1 MSVLRLAPALFII
14 AACLSGPVRAGQDKP
29 APADPPRKSA
39 VAVRIAAAPPAI
51 DGRLEDAAW
60 AGAAWQGGFVQS
72 QPYEG
77 REPSE
82 RTEFKILYDDKA
94 VYAAVRAHDSQAGTI
109 ERRLARR
116 DDADGDSVTVALDS
130 LFDHLTAFVF
140 TVNAA
145 GVKADQILVND
156 GVSSD
161 DEEDMS
167 WDPIWDAAASIDA
180 QGWSAEIRIPLS
192 QIRFADK
199 PEQVWGLQVRRTLFR
214 KNESSD
220 WQIIPRNASGL
231 VHLFGEL
238 RGLKDLVQPHQVEI
252 MPYSVGR
259 LQVFRPVPG
268 NPYADG
274 GSQSL
279 AGGLDGKVG
288 LTSDLTLNFTLNP
301 DFGQV
306 EADPSV
312 VNLTA
317 FETYYEEK
325 RPFFVEG
332 QAITSFQLMGGDGDF
347 AQDNLFYSRRV
358 GRSPQST
365 PETGGFVDMPEAT
378 TILGA
383 FKLTGKTRSGLSIGV
398 MDGLTSLEK
407 AGLYSG
413 GVYGEA
419 PVEPLTNY
427 FAARVQQDFNRGATI
442 VGGMMTAVNRSL
454 RDEGLEFLHDAAYTG
469 GLDLFHSWKDKN
481 YYVSLKLVASR
492 VEGGPSAILRTQ
504 LSPTHYFQR
513 PDAEH
518 VEVDPSRTSL
528 SGNGGTFEIGKQG
541 GGHWMYVAGCT
552 WRSPGLDLNDVGYV
566 RQTDVAMEYVW
577 VGYRIYEPFG
587 PFRSV
592 NVNANQWMG
601 WNYGGERTFA
611 GGNVNLNF
619 NFKNYWFA
627 GGGYNIQGQALSQSA
642 LRGGPSLRIP
652 NGGNTWFYLETD
664 SRKKVRLS
672 LMGQAN
678 SRAHGEMESWTWGPE
693 LTIIPGPSLQISL
706 SPRYGTY
713 RNVLQYVGTRTY
725 GEETRWLFGAI
736 DQKTLS
742 LTLRLGLSLTP
753 DLSLQ
758 LYAMPFVSAG
768 RYDALKRIVDSRSED
783 FDARY
788 RTFGTSELAYD
799 AAARTYLIDENAD
812 GAPDYSLGDPDF
824 NVREM
829 RSNLV
834 LRWEYTPGSALY
846 VVWSQGRSA
855 YLGDGSFEMG
865 RDLSGLFDLH
875 PHDVFLVKFS
885 YCFQL

>member
-1 MSVLRLAPALFII
+1 MSVFRSAAALFAL
-14 AACLSGPVRAGQDKP
+14 AAGFLGTAPGLAAGQDKP
-29 APADPPRKSA
+29 AAPVRKSCS
-39 VAVRIAAAPPAI
+39 AARLAGAAPAI

-60 AGAAWQGGFVQS
+60 SGADWEEGFLQS

-82 RTEFKILYDDKA
+82 RTAFKILYDDKA
-94 VYAAVRAHDSQAGTI
+94 VYVAVRAFDSQPATI

-116 DDADGDSVTVALDS
+116 DQAEGDSITVAFDS
-130 LFDHLTAFVF
+130 LFDHLTAYVF

-156 GVSSD
+156 GASSG

-167 WDPIWDAAASIDA
+167 WDPIWDAAAAVDG
-180 QGWSAEIRIPLS
+180 QGWSAEMRVPLS
-192 QIRFADK
+192 QLRFGDK
-199 PEQVWGLQVRRTLFR
+199 PEQVWGLQVRRVLFR

-220 WQIIPRNASGL
+220 WQLIPRNASGL

-238 RGLKDLVQPHQVEI
+238 GGLKGLTPPPQIEI

-259 LQVFRPVPG
+259 VQTYRPVPG
-268 NPYADG
+268 NPFADG
-274 GSQSL
+274 SGQNL
-279 AGGLDGKVG
+279 VAGLDGKVG

-317 FETYYEEK
+317 FETYFEEK

-332 QAITSFQLMGGDGDF
+332 RSITDFQLMGGDGDF

-358 GRSPQST
+358 GRSPQYT
-365 PETGGFVDMPEAT
+365 PAGGGFIAMPEAT

-383 FKLTGKTRSGLSIGV
+383 FKLTGKTRSGLSIGI
-398 MDGLTSLEK
+398 MDGLTSRET
-407 AGLYSG
+407 AGLFADG
-413 GVYGEA
+413 AYGEA

-442 VGGMMTAVNRSL
+442 VGGMLTATNRSL
-454 RDEGLEFLHDAAYTG
+454 RDESLSFLHGAAYTG
-469 GLDLFHSWKDKN
+469 GVDIFHSWKNKN
-481 YYVSLKLVASR
+481 YYVSLKAVASR
-492 VEGGPSAILRTQ
+492 VEGTPAAILRTQ
-504 LSPTHYFQR
+504 LSPTHYYQR
-513 PDAEH
+513 PDSGYL
-518 VEVDPSRTSL
+518 EVDPSRTSL

-541 GGHWMYVAGCT
+541 GGQWMYAAGCT
-552 WRSPGLDLNDVGYV
+552 WRSPGLDLNDIGYL
-566 RQTDVAMEYVW
+566 RYGDVAMEYLL

-587 PFRSV
+587 PFR
-592 NVNANQWMG
+592 NIGLNGNQWMG
-601 WNYGGERTFA
+601 WNYGGERVFD
-611 GGNVNLNF
+611 GGNVNLNL
-619 NFKNYWFA
+619 NFKNYWYA

-642 LRGGPSLRIP
+642 LRGGPALRIP
-652 NGGNTWFYLETD
+652 RGNNVWFSVETD
-664 SRKKVRLS
+664 ERSKVRFNFT
-672 LMGQAN
+672 GQGMT
-678 SRAHGEMESWTWGPE
+678 RTHDEMESYSWGPG
-693 LTIIPGPSLQISL
+693 LTVIPSQALQLSLLPSYRI
-706 SPRYGTY
+706 Y
-713 RNVLQYVGTRTY
+713 RNVLQYVGTRSF
-725 GEETRWLFGAI
+725 GDETRYLFGAI

-742 LTLRLGLSLTP
+742 LTVRLNLSLTP

-768 RYDALKRIVDSRSED
+768 RYDALKRITDSRAAD
-783 FDARY
+783 PDARY
-788 RTFGTSELAYD
+788 RIFGSEMAYD
-799 AAARTYLIDENAD
+799 AASRTYAVDENGD
-812 GAPDYSLGDPDF
+812 GAADYSFDNPDF

-855 YLGDGSFEMG
+855 YLSDGSFEMG
-865 RDLSGLFDLH
+865 RDMSGLFDVH

-885 YCFQL
+885 YCFQM